1 MKKPS
6 WPEVSG
12 PLGGHAAAYR
22 KELAGLGYSPWTAS
36 AHMYLMADVSQWLDG
51 NEVAPEVF
59 TSARVNQFLASRRA
73 AGQHRRLSPRGL
85 IPLLRFLQAA
95 GVLPEE
101 AEEEPASPTDRL
113 VKAFVDY
120 LATER
125 GLAPRTIVGYQRVA
139 RRFLLDCVDASAKDW
154 SVADLDAG
162 QVNVFL
168 LKDTVRLSVGSANNV
183 TTALRALLLFFYVS
197 GFTSTSLSGCVPR
210 GGNWR
215 DSGRAVD
222 LTSDDVS
229 RLLASCDR
237 RTAIGRRDFAILT
250 VLSRLGL
257 RASEMVGLT
266 LEDVDWN
273 LGEITVSGKG
283 GRRDQLPLPVDV
295 GRALADYCRRGRPS
309 TSHRVL
315 FLHSRAPYGPLSY
328 HAIGQIV
335 MAACRRAGLPEVR
348 GHRLRHASACSMR
361 RAGAPLL
368 EIGQV
373 LRHRWTA
380 TTALYA
386 KDDLEALASL
396 ASRGRGRRSD
406 HDELSASGHGLPGC
420 PASTGIQAARPRSSP
435 DRFPGLSRAVRRG
448 HHHERSRAGL
458 GHRTSRRLPDPMGPS
473 SQCGPRLRPPPA
485 VPGPGC

>member
-12 PLGGHAAAYR
+12 PLGGHASAYR

-36 AHMYLMADVSQWLDG
+36 AHMYLMADVSRWLDE
-51 NEVAPEVF
+51 NEVAPETF
-59 TSARVNQFLASRRA
+59 TCARVNQFLASRRA

-85 IPLLRFLQAA
+85 IPLLGYLQAA
-95 GVLPEE
+95 GVLSEE

-113 VKAFVDY
+113 VKEFVGY

-125 GLAPRTIVGYQRVA
+125 GLAPRTIVGYERVA
-139 RRFLLDCVDASAKDW
+139 RRFLLDCAPDAHAKDW
-154 SVADLDAG
+154 GVADLDAR

-168 LKDTVRLSVGSANNV
+168 LKDTARLSVGSANNV
-183 TTALRALLLFFYVS
+183 TTALRALLRFFYVR

-222 LTSDDVS
+222 LTSGDVS

-257 RASEMVGLT
+257 RASEVVDLT
-266 LEDVDWN
+266 LDDLDWTI
-273 LGEITVSGKG
+273 GEVTIGGKG
-283 GRRDQLPLPVDV
+283 GRCDQLPLPVDV
-295 GRALADYCRRGRPS
+295 GRALADYCRRGRPP
-309 TSHRVL
+309 TTHRVV
-315 FLHSRAPYGPLSY
+315 FLHGRAPYGPLSY

-373 LRHRWTA
+373 LRHRWAA

-396 ASRGRGRRSD
+396 A
-406 HDELSASGHGLPGC
+406 
-420 PASTGIQAARPRSSP
+420 RPWP
-435 DRFPGLSRAVRRG
+435 VV
-448 HHHERSRAGL
+448 
-458 GHRTSRRLPDPMGPS
+458 PS
-473 SQCGPRLRPPPA
+473 
-485 VPGPGC
+485 

>member
-6 WPEVSG
+6 WPDVLG
-12 PLGGHAAAYR
+12 PLGGHSAGYR

-36 AHMYLMADVSQWLDG
+36 AHMYLMADVSRWLDA
-51 NEVAPEVF
+51 NEVAPEAF

-85 IPLLRFLQAA
+85 IPLLGYLQAA
-95 GVLPEE
+95 GVLAEE
-101 AEEEPASPTDRL
+101 AEDEPKSPTDLL
-113 VKAFVDY
+113 VKEFVGY

-125 GLAPRTIVGYQRVA
+125 GLAPRTIVGYERVA
-139 RRFLLDCVDASAKDW
+139 RRFLLDCAPDAHAKDW
-154 SVADLDAG
+154 CVSDLDAA

-168 LKDTVRLSVGSANNV
+168 LKDTARLSVGSANNV
-183 TTALRALLLFFYVS
+183 TTALRALLRFFYVR
-197 GFTSTSLSGCVPR
+197 GYTSTALSGCVPR

-222 LTSDDVS
+222 LTSSDVS

-237 RTAIGRRDFAILT
+237 RTAVGRRDFAILT
-250 VLSRLGL
+250 LLSRLGL
-257 RASEMVGLT
+257 RASEVVDLT
-266 LEDVDWN
+266 LEDLDWTI
-273 LGEITVSGKG
+273 GEVTVSGKG

-295 GRALADYCRRGRPS
+295 GGALADYCRRGRPP
-309 TSHRVL
+309 TSHRVV

-348 GHRLRHASACSMR
+348 AHRLRHASACSMR

-373 LRHRWTA
+373 LRHRWAA

-386 KDDLEALASL
+386 KDDLEALA
-396 ASRGRGRRSD
+396 
-406 HDELSASGHGLPGC
+406 
-420 PASTGIQAARPRSSP
+420 GIARPWPVVRS
-435 DRFPGLSRAVRRG
+435 
-448 HHHERSRAGL
+448 
-458 GHRTSRRLPDPMGPS
+458 
-473 SQCGPRLRPPPA
+473 
-485 VPGPGC
+485 

>member
-12 PLGGHAAAYR
+12 PLGGHASAYR
-22 KELAGLGYSPWTAS
+22 QELAGLGYSPSTAS
-36 AHMYLMADVSQWLDG
+36 AHMYLMADVSRWLDK
-51 NEVAPEVF
+51 NEVAPETF

-85 IPLLRFLQAA
+85 IPLLGYLRAA
-95 GVLPEE
+95 GVLSAE
-101 AEEEPASPTDRL
+101 AEEEPASPADRL
-113 VKAFVDY
+113 VKEFVGY

-125 GLAPRTIVGYQRVA
+125 GLAPRTIVGYERVA
-139 RRFLLDCVDASAKDW
+139 RRFLLDCAPDAPATRW
-154 SVADLDAG
+154 SVADLDAH

-168 LKDTVRLSVGSANNV
+168 LKDTARLSVGSANNV
-183 TTALRALLLFFYVS
+183 TTALRALLRFCYVR

-222 LTSDDVS
+222 LTSGDVS

-257 RASEMVGLT
+257 RASEVVDLT
-266 LEDVDWN
+266 LEDLDWTI
-273 LGEITVSGKG
+273 GEVTIRGKG

-295 GRALADYCRRGRPS
+295 GGALADYCRRGRPP
-309 TSHRVL
+309 TIHRVV
-315 FLHSRAPYGPLSY
+315 FLHSRAPYGSLSY

-373 LRHRWTA
+373 LRHRWAA

-396 ASRGRGRRSD
+396 ARPWPVVRS
-406 HDELSASGHGLPGC
+406 
-420 PASTGIQAARPRSSP
+420 
-435 DRFPGLSRAVRRG
+435 
-448 HHHERSRAGL
+448 
-458 GHRTSRRLPDPMGPS
+458 
-473 SQCGPRLRPPPA
+473 
-485 VPGPGC
+485 